1 MNVNVLETMRSA
13 FYKPIVHF
21 GRTRNDEYSDRY
33 VQLKDSAANDFIAA
47 RVQSAVETGTGLLI
61 SKWGTIELGTVCAY
75 LNHELNIPFIDI
87 VQGKVNY
94 DRRAASKYLVKNAG
108 FFPEDL
114 SLTRNFSEQAL
125 RDFQQIDILGS
136 YISSEKYVA
145 RFNQSAIRA
154 NLDGYY
160 APFLWNKP
168 WTSQLK
174 GKKVLVVSPFVDSI
188 ATQYAKREL
197 LFDDPN
203 VLPEFKELHL
213 VKAVQSLGGCCE
225 GFNTWFDALVAME
238 NEIDTYEF
246 DIALIGCGAYG
257 MSLGA
262 HVKRQGKLAIHMA
275 GWLQMLFGIYGNR
288 WVRDQPQYAK
298 YINEHWIR
306 PSKAETPAAA
316 SQVESGCYW

>member
-1 MNVNVLETMRSA
+1 MNVNALETIRSV

-21 GRTRNDEYSDRY
+21 GRTRNDDYSDRY
-33 VQLKDSAANDFIAA
+33 VQLKDSAANDFIAS
-47 RVQSAVETGTGLLI
+47 RIQSAFESDTGLLI
-61 SKWGTIELGTVCAY
+61 SKWGTTELGTVCTY
-75 LNHELNIPFIDI
+75 LNHELGIPFIDI
-87 VQGKVNY
+87 VHGKVNY
-94 DRRAASKYLVKNAG
+94 DRRAASKFLVNNSG
-108 FFPEDL
+108 FFPEDI
-114 SLTRNFSEQAL
+114 SLTRTFSEQAL
-125 RDFQQIDILGS
+125 SDFQQIDILGS

-145 RFNQSAIRA
+145 RFNPSAIRV

-160 APFLWNKP
+160 APFLWNNP
-168 WTSQLK
+168 WTLQLM

-188 ATQYAKREL
+188 AKQYTKREL

-213 VKAVQSLGGCCE
+213 VKAVQSLGGYCD

-238 NEIDTYEF
+238 NEIDNYEF

-262 HVKRQGKLAIHMA
+262 HVKSKGKIAIHLA

>member
-145 RFNQSAIRA
+145 RFNQSAIRV

-174 GKKVLVVSPFVDSI
+174 GKKF
-188 ATQYAKREL
+188 
-197 LFDDPN
+197 
-203 VLPEFKELHL
+203 
-213 VKAVQSLGGCCE
+213 SL
-225 GFNTWFDALVAME
+225 
-238 NEIDTYEF
+238 
-246 DIALIGCGAYG
+246 
-257 MSLGA
+257 
-262 HVKRQGKLAIHMA
+262 
-275 GWLQMLFGIYGNR
+275 
-288 WVRDQPQYAK
+288 
-298 YINEHWIR
+298 
-306 PSKAETPAAA
+306 
-316 SQVESGCYW
+316 